1 MFSCAVEEGLSLGK
15 LNDYISH
22 LHTLEREKGDHSK
35 IVDKYVSEVHS
46 LTSVMALDCQKI
58 LSEVHPTLTKTTK
71 SKSISDNTLESLK
84 LTIESLN
91 LEKRKRLRKVNSFI
105 LIEVWN

>member
-1 MFSCAVEEGLSLGK
+1 M
-15 LNDYISH
+15 
-22 LHTLEREKGDHSK
+22 
-35 IVDKYVSEVHS
+35 
-46 LTSVMALDCQKI
+46 TSVMALDCGKI

-91 LEKRKRLRKVNSFI
+91 LEKRKRLKKVIYSDTC
-105 LIEVWN
+105 